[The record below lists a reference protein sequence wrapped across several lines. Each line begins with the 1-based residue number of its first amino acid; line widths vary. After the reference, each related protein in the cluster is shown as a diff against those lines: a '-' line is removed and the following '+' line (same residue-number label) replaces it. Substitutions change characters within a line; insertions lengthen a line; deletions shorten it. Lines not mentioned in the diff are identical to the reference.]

1 MQATQI
7 VPWSLLEIL
16 NSDNP
21 TVQSMFLGYQLTAF
35 IMTAQIAWKS
45 GLRQGNWVRPLLYTL
60 FGSAFFG
67 AVASSG
73 PSTSAQWFIWVDPYR
88 TIKQN
93 YGCITIGTR
102 MKYRLVWFVFKQQKF
117 RQAAWVLLRN
127 TRSYHEALAGGAWLQ
142 KNIEVQTSVL

>member
-1 MQATQI
+1 MILFIRTIEGYQLTEVAAYLLRMQATQI

-16 NSDNP
+16 NSENV

-35 IMTAQIAWKS
+35 LMTAQIAWKS

-73 PSTSAQWFIWVDPYR
+73 PSKSP
-88 TIKQN
+88 
-93 YGCITIGTR
+93 
-102 MKYRLVWFVFKQQKF
+102 
-117 RQAAWVLLRN
+117 
-127 TRSYHEALAGGAWLQ
+127 
-142 KNIEVQTSVL
+142 